1 MENDCKLTVVTAT
14 RNNSQDLIA
23 TAKSIREQLNR
34 NFEWLVYDGS
44 DQEDERLKIE
54 SIKDGIAAAGVPRVR
69 MVHRFDNG
77 IYEAMNNA
85 VTLCE
90 GEFVIFLNCGDMFVD
105 ERTMDLIQGAL
116 AENVDVL
123 HGDEIYIE
131 SDGTVKLKTGMPAKD
146 LVEGFGEGSQ
156 PYLDNMVCQQAIVYR
171 TSVLRKN
178 PMSLT
183 FRVSAD
189 HDYFFDL
196 YSKGYQFS
204 YIDKPLC
211 IYFAGGFS
219 FRHPANCYFDWLQVQ
234 AKYSD
239 TTTPTS
245 PKSVL
250 KPFRHAFRGTLN
262 LALLQ
267 REQQKRRHAF
277 GLVMRIVG
285 MLDTDSDQAAAL
297 DRMSRMFLEYS
308 RDLNDL
314 EFWTLAK
321 FFAELVNRV
330 APSEVADVG
339 NVHIAVLQILD
350 RIQEYDETK
359 LTAYEVKL
367 TRRLVEGAARY
378 MNAMP
383 RLCMNGYKH
392 LDTCNLSGGASSVL
406 SAEQNRKVSAIWR

>member
-1 MENDCKLTVVTAT
+1 MENNCKLTVVTAT

-44 DQEDERLKIE
+44 DQKDERLKIE
-54 SIKDGIAAAGVPRVR
+54 SLKDGMAAAGVPRVR

-105 ERTMDLIQGAL
+105 ERTIDLIQASL
-116 AENVDVL
+116 VDNIDVL

-146 LVEGFGEGSQ
+146 FWDGFGEGGR

-196 YSKGYQFS
+196 YNKGYQFS
-204 YIDKPLC
+204 YVNMPLC

-239 TTTPTS
+239 TVASMS
-245 PKSVL
+245 PKSFL
-250 KPFRHAFRGTLN
+250 KPFNQDFRGTLN

-267 REQQKRRHAF
+267 REQQKRRDAF
-277 GLVMRIVG
+277 GLVMRIIAT
-285 MLDTDSDQAAAL
+285 LDNAGDQTIAL
-297 DRMSRMFLEYS
+297 DRMSYMFLEYS
-308 RDLNDL
+308 RDLMDL

-330 APSEVADVG
+330 APSEVADIG

-350 RIQEYDETK
+350 RIQNYDETK

-367 TRRLVEGAARY
+367 TRRLVEGAAQF

-392 LDTCNLSGGASSVL
+392 LDTANLSGGASSVL
-406 SAEQNRKVSAIWR
+406 SPNQNRKVSAIWR